1 MDPEGV
7 PTQRSG
13 VLHRNTFSKVVLNR
27 QYQLQRS
34 MQKSEKNFLGS
45 RKLPL
50 PMLVLSIPA
59 LPHSP
64 TLKSPFLPSMLVI
77 EPTPSNA
84 DLEGG

>member
-1 MDPEGV
+1 
-7 PTQRSG
+7 
-13 VLHRNTFSKVVLNR
+13 
-27 QYQLQRS
+27 